1 MDSQI
6 QAALDL
12 VKSLNNILIHL
23 HPSPDG
29 DSIGSALAMKQALM
43 QLGKE
48 ATVISGDSHPP
59 KLFSMLPG
67 FEAIKDQTFLDT
79 DLSKFDLFIAMDTSN
94 TDQVTKKGE
103 VRFPDRLK
111 VLVID
116 HHKSNTNYG
125 TINIVDPSSPANCQL
140 LFEIFEKWGIEMT
153 PEIAICLLV
162 GIYTDSRFR
171 YEGTT
176 DKTFDISAKLTKIYP
191 GFHKVFFELENNQ
204 TPERIYLLGIAL
216 SNIEHYFD
224 DKVAIAVVTQSQLK
238 EKNIAKEDIENN
250 EISNV
255 LRSVTGWEVDI
266 SLIETESDIFNA
278 SFRTRN
284 ADTYD
289 VSKIAVA
296 LGGGGHKAAA
306 GARIEGPLEEAKQKL
321 LETLKQVY
329 PDLGN

>member
-176 DKTFDISAKLTKIYP
+176 DKTFDITAKLTKIYP

-306 GARIEGPLEEAKQKL
+306 GARIEGSLEEAKQKL

>member
-6 QAALDL
+6 NEALEL
-12 VKSLNNILIHL
+12 IKKSNNILIHL

-29 DSIGSALAMKQALM
+29 DSIGSALSMKQALK

-67 FEAIKDQTFLDT
+67 FDEIKDQTFLDT
-79 DLSKFDLFIAMDTSN
+79 NLSDYDLFIAMDSSN
-94 TDQVTKKGE
+94 TDQITKKGE
-103 VRFPDRLK
+103 AVFPENLK

-125 TINIVDPSSPANCQL
+125 SINIVDPSSPANCQIL
-140 LFEIFEKWGIEMT
+140 AEVYEKWGLELT

-171 YEGTT
+171 YEGTSS
-176 DKTFDISAKLTKIYP
+176 KTFEITAKLVGLYP
-191 GFHKVFFELENNQ
+191 EFHKVFFTLENNLSDK
-204 TPERIYLLGIAL
+204 RVYLLGIAL
-216 SNIEHYFD
+216 NNIEHYFD
-224 DKVAIAVVTQSQLK
+224 NKVAIAVVTQEQLK

-255 LRSVTGWEVDI
+255 LRSVQGWDLDI
-266 SLIETESDIFNA
+266 SLIELEPHIFNA

-284 ADTYD
+284 ADLYD
-289 VSKIAVA
+289 VSKVAVA

-306 GARIEGPLEEAKQKL
+306 GARLEGNKAQVISKL
-321 LETLKQVY
+321 LEILKQTY
-329 PDLGN
+329 PSVAD